1 MCVVNKICSVVA
13 SSLDCSEEENGRQ
26 EEKKRKIDHA
36 KEAQLAHQKMCKKA
50 MDTMNNV
57 NDLLA
62 KVNTYLDKS
71 KKKARRKPCLC
82 SVFILSYLTGL
93 INVHLTHFDH

>member
-1 MCVVNKICSVVA
+1 MVA
-13 SSLDCSEEENGRQ
+13 SSLDSSVEKNGRI
-26 EEKKRKIDHA
+26 EEKKRKIDYA
-36 KEAQLAHQKMCKKA
+36 KEAQLAHQKKCQKA

-71 KKKARRKPCLC
+71 KK
-82 SVFILSYLTGL
+82 
-93 INVHLTHFDH
+93 

>member
-1 MCVVNKICSVVA
+1 MTPRQRKAEAVKMKLDNELVDLTLD
-13 SSLDCSEEENGRQ
+13 SSEDENGKQ
-26 EEKKRKIDHA
+26 EKKKRKIDHA
-36 KEAQLAHQKMCKKA
+36 KETQLAHQKMCQKA

-71 KKKARRKPCLC
+71 KK
-82 SVFILSYLTGL
+82 
-93 INVHLTHFDH
+93 

>member
-1 MCVVNKICSVVA
+1 MFKKIKLAHVCLQQTNELVA
-13 SSLDCSEEENGRQ
+13 SSLDSSEEENGRQ

-36 KEAQLAHQKMCKKA
+36 KEAQLAHQKMCQKA
-50 MDTMNNV
+50 TDTINNV

-71 KKKARRKPCLC
+71 K
-82 SVFILSYLTGL
+82 I
-93 INVHLTHFDH
+93 